1 MAPRAALLAWALLL
15 SAAALHCCAA
25 GGSDPVEELSS
36 PRGIA
41 ADRIHALDGLR
52 YSAGDYEEEEA
63 ESSTADGAS
72 YVVKPFGAEEV
83 DFEAEELTPRSAS
96 LPPLDHSKQRY
107 WACLH
112 PDSPPGGASGRAQA
126 CRFKSRTAVGVKSM
140 LERTWAPKLLGK
152 VTENSHG
159 SGPAFAVAPSSSRR
173 SRGAATCENPHVRSK
188 PLMNTGAPLR
198 TIVFV
203 ALGGGRLCQAGTH
216 DWRANLP
223 RYLGKF
229 TGAKVIIY
237 GQTSHTCFYC
247 HNPEGRSEGCSR
259 DLKTHGADAVFVVGS
274 GRVYTPQQ
282 ACRPSELG
290 AGRYWC
296 EQQFTDLWQL
306 LSNKWA
312 EQARLLVHFP
322 IRNMKRLMHN
332 EIFDFDAI
340 IDDGSFVKP
349 SSPCAHEALA
359 KCRYDKK
366 QDALLYVARISDGK
380 GQKAFIENVDPEML
394 KGYKVHFYGD
404 GPAILKQEIA
414 EAAKSRGIQAQVHGA
429 VSKDTVFQALCMG
442 KGLVMYA
449 EDKNPRAVYE
459 GVTAGMPVFVA
470 REAQVA
476 TELVEQPFVTESVRR
491 PEKGESPLSFQE
503 RFNADFADFMAQV
516 RAEPHAQI
524 GKWVDTSLRDETVYL
539 NLCKRLCL
547 CKSTR
552 PECTAQSFT
561 ARSRIK
567 RKPRKS
573 AVAEPGLIHLLE
585 DALLKDS
592 GRPGADAV
600 WGTVNY

>member
-1 MAPRAALLAWALLL
+1 MWIQW
-15 SAAALHCCAA
+15 A
-25 GGSDPVEELSS
+25 GGEGRGENVTAS
-36 PRGIA
+36 PFTDRPPSEDASPTGPFMGPTSLDMPAGSLQYCSLPYCSLHYSLPA
-41 ADRIHALDGLR
+41 ACSTAACLQPAVLESGLQPNP
-52 YSAGDYEEEEA
+52 GDYEEEEA

-72 YVVKPFGAEEV
+72 YVVKPWT
-83 DFEAEELTPRSAS
+83 FEAEELTPRSAS

-259 DLKTHGADAVFVVGS
+259 DSRPTARTRSSSSAPGACTRAAGVS
-274 GRVYTPQQ
+274 P
-282 ACRPSELG
+282 LG
-290 AGRYWC
+290 ARRGSILVRAAVHGPVAAA
-296 EQQFTDLWQL
+296 QQQMGGAGTTAGA
-306 LSNKWA
+306 LSN
-312 EQARLLVHFP
+312 Q
-322 IRNMKRLMHN
+322 NMKRLMHN
-332 EIFDFDAI
+332 EIFDFDA
-340 IDDGSFVKP
+340 
-349 SSPCAHEALA
+349 SS
-359 KCRYDKK
+359 
-366 QDALLYVARISDGK
+366 
-380 GQKAFIENVDPEML
+380 KAFIENVDPEML

-442 KGLVMYA
+442 KGL
-449 EDKNPRAVYE
+449 RH
-459 GVTAGMPVFVA
+459 
-470 REAQVA
+470 
-476 TELVEQPFVTESVRR
+476 ESVRR
-491 PEKGESPLSFQE
+491 PEKGRELPQLPGAASMRTL
-503 RFNADFADFMAQV
+503 RDFMAQV

-524 GKWVDTSLRDETVYL
+524 GKWVDTSLRDETVYST
-539 NLCKRLCL
+539 LCKRLCL

-552 PECTAQSFT
+552 PRVHSAGPAPVIDAALSSAGPELHR
-561 ARSRIK
+561 RSRIK

-592 GRPGADAV
+592 GRAGRRCGL
-600 WGTVNY
+600 GTVNY